1 MSAKKNLLT
10 KREKEMKKIHIYF
23 NRFPQIF
30 TYLRTIKA
38 LPKNWT

>member
-1 MSAKKNLLT
+1 M
-10 KREKEMKKIHIYF
+10 KEIHIYF

-30 TYLRTIKA
+30 TLSSHFFTYLRIIKA